1 MIYYDSH
8 VHTAFSTDS
17 DTPMEQMVKQAIRTG
32 LRGLTFTDHMDYHFP
47 AEYSFDN
54 SSDCPP
60 FTFDLE
66 KYLTQICQMEQT
78 YGAGL
83 QIFRGVEI
91 GLKLDAIEKNIE
103 LSRDKRLDYSI
114 GSIHL
119 VDDMDPYFPQYW
131 EAFGEKKGIAAYF
144 EAALQNVQHTYAAST
159 CNSINGNNTS
169 DRSRKIE
176 HNNLSSKNSHPD
188 KNDSFVRIDT
198 FGHLD
203 YIVRYA
209 PSGRRFYS
217 YQMYADVIDEIL
229 RIIVKRGISLEV
241 NTSGYKNGGVMPN
254 PNEDI
259 IRRFR
264 ELGGEQ
270 ITFGSDAHTA
280 ERMAGRFADAERIV
294 RKAGFDHYTTFIGHK
309 PTFHKFD
316 N

>member
-17 DTPMEQMVKQAIRTG
+17 DAPMEQMVIQAIRTG
-32 LRGLTFTDHMDYHFP
+32 LCGLTFTDHMDYHFP

-66 KYLTQICQMEQT
+66 KYLAQIEQMEQT

-83 QIFRGVEI
+83 QLYRGVEI
-91 GLKLDAIEKNIE
+91 GLKPDAVEKNIE
-103 LSRDKRLDYSI
+103 LSRDKRLDYII

-131 EAFGEKKGIAAYF
+131 EAFGEKNGITAYF
-144 EAALQNVQHTYAAST
+144 EAALQNIQHTDSAAA
-159 CNSINGNNTS
+159 CKNKTS
-169 DRSRKIE
+169 DT
-176 HNNLSSKNSHPD
+176 
-188 KNDSFVRIDT
+188 FVRIDT

-209 PSGRRFYS
+209 PSGCRFYS
-217 YQMYADVIDEIL
+217 YRMYAELIDEIL
-229 RIIVKRGISLEV
+229 QIIVNRGICLEV
-241 NTSGYKNGGVMPN
+241 NTSGYKNGSVMPN

-259 IRRFR
+259 IRRYR

-270 ITFGSDAHTA
+270 ITFGSDAHTPDRIA
-280 ERMAGRFADAERIV
+280 DRFSDAERIV
-294 RKAGFDHYTTFIGHK
+294 RNAGFDHYTTFIGHK
-309 PTFHKFD
+309 PTFHNFD